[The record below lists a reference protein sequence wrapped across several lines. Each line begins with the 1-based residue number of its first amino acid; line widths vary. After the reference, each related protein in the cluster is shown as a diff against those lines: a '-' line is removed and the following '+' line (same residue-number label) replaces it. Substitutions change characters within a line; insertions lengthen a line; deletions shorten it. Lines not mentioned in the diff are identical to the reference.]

1 MRCVMFTM
9 ETSKKRSTR
18 GFFKTL
24 GTALLALSF
33 VSSLSQLPAK
43 ADNNGLNKMEMAGT
57 VSESLVTPD
66 ELIVE
71 INPAVVAYNVLAGM
85 KAKSWTPITYQA
97 WLVKFNSHS
106 DLIAAIPFLRN
117 HDDIYSFGRNFK
129 LTQCSSSINYLNNTI
144 NGVGGNGLV
153 DLPTDPHFPSEWHM
167 AAVKCASNQPKETTT
182 SFNGVVILDNGM
194 ANKSSNPD
202 TQIMMD
208 NYDVHGGGWNS
219 SFDSTA
225 KHGTM
230 LATTLGAKWNNIA
243 TAGIQRTPRTWSVR
257 LTQFGQGQITEAD
270 LLQGLMWTRAQV
282 GNTSGYPMATAVP
295 LNVRPPYSLSSIK
308 YHPAF
313 HAICKNMYQNFSG
326 LTYVAAGNDGMYDNN
341 PRVPY
346 LNIVGACDKE
356 GKILPSSNR
365 GQCLTLLAPG
375 KDIVCTD
382 HAGNV
387 VSG

>member
-1 MRCVMFTM
+1 MCIRD
-9 ETSKKRSTR
+9 S
-18 GFFKTL
+18 
-24 GTALLALSF
+24 
-33 VSSLSQLPAK
+33 
-43 ADNNGLNKMEMAGT
+43 
-57 VSESLVTPD
+57 
-66 ELIVE
+66 
-71 INPAVVAYNVLAGM
+71 
-85 KAKSWTPITYQA
+85 
-97 WLVKFNSHS
+97 
-106 DLIAAIPFLRN
+106 
-117 HDDIYSFGRNFK
+117 
-129 LTQCSSSINYLNNTI
+129 
-144 NGVGGNGLV
+144 
-153 DLPTDPHFPSEWHM
+153 
-167 AAVKCASNQPKETTT
+167 
-182 SFNGVVILDNGM
+182 
-194 ANKSSNPD
+194 
-202 TQIMMD
+202 

-219 SFDSTA
+219 SSDSTA
-225 KHGTM
+225 NHGTM

-282 GNTSGYPMATAVP
+282 GNTSGYPMATVVP

-326 LTYVAAGNDGMYDNN
+326 LTYVAAGNDGLYDNN

-346 LNIVGACDKE
+346 LNVVGACDKE
-356 GKILPSSNR
+356 GKILPTSNR

-387 VSG
+387 VSGNGTSFSAVIAAGVAGLIHNKGRDYGKFLKNTDIDFYMKATCSMKPATSWSDTAGFGIPDYKAAVKAVKEN